1 MKAVKCDMANND
13 SKQRKTKEFI
23 KNVLGEV
30 PLTAELYWLIR
41 NRSKGIRSRFSLT
54 DLEKNIPEI
63 VKCLNENPI
72 VDKPKKKVFVFATLH
87 YWISHAALISSA
99 LAGMG
104 YDVSLGY
111 LPYHDWQN
119 PINRF
124 DLRRQNLYAQNIL
137 KKLNPYVK
145 AFSFLNVYAGYK
157 TLPPDLAQQA
167 ERISRFDTQYTLQV
181 ETVDTDDPVYRM
193 RVERNEDIARN
204 ALAWLSANKPD
215 VVIVPNGTIQEFA
228 VVYEVARY
236 LDIPVTSYE
245 FGDQRQRVWIA
256 QNSKV
261 MNQETDALW
270 EAYRE
275 KPLDRAEL
283 RKIHELFEARRKAS
297 IWKNFSRLW
306 QRAPAKG
313 VAEARKELGLDDE
326 RPVVLLATNVL
337 GDSLTLGREVFT
349 HTMEEWIV
357 RTLQYFVGKP
367 NAQLVIRVHPGEMLT
382 HGQSMVD
389 VIQHVL
395 PDLPEHIHLI
405 KPDDA
410 TNTYDLIAAADLGLV
425 YTTTVG
431 LEMAMSG
438 VPVIVV
444 GNTHYSGKGFTIDPQ
459 SWVKY
464 YKLIGSILQDPDGY
478 RLTDKEIELAWA
490 YAYRFFFDFPR
501 PIPWHL
507 VRMWEDYE
515 QNPLSKVL
523 SREGRKEFEMTFRY
537 LAGEPLDWAA
547 IRDGKERFSG

>member
-1 MKAVKCDMANND
+1 MAQSDNNE
-13 SKQRKTKEFI
+13 RKTKVFV
-23 KNVLGEV
+23 KKVLGEV

-41 NRSKGIRSRFSLT
+41 NRSKGIHSRFSLT
-54 DLEKNIPEI
+54 DLDKHIPEI
-63 VKCLNENPI
+63 MQYLNEHP
-72 VDKPKKKVFVFATLH
+72 VADKPGKKILVFATLH
-87 YWISHAALISSA
+87 YWISHAAMLSCA

-119 PINRF
+119 PVNRF
-124 DLRRQNLYAQNIL
+124 DLRRQNLYAQSIL
-137 KKLNPYVK
+137 KKLHPQVK

-157 TLPPDLAQQA
+157 TLPADLEQHV
-167 ERISRFDTQYTLQV
+167 EEVSRFDSQYTLQV
-181 ETVDTDDPVYRM
+181 ETVDTDDPIYRM
-193 RVERNEDIARN
+193 RMDRNENVARS
-204 ALAWLSANKPD
+204 AFAWLTANKPD
-215 VVIVPNGTIQEFA
+215 VVVVPNGTIQEFA

-236 LDIPVTSYE
+236 LNIPVTTYE

-256 QNSKV
+256 QNAKV
-261 MNQETDALW
+261 MDQETDAMW
-270 EAYRE
+270 EAFRE
-275 KPLDRAEL
+275 KPLERNEL
-283 RKIHELFEARRKAS
+283 QKIHELFEARRKAS

-313 VAEARKELGLDDE
+313 VAEARKSLGLDDE

-357 RTLQYFVGKP
+357 RTLQYFAGKP
-367 NAQLVIRVHPGEMLT
+367 NAQLVIRVHPGEVLT

-389 VIQHVL
+389 VIEHVL

-405 KPDDA
+405 KPDDP

-444 GNTHYSGKGFTIDPQ
+444 GKTHYAGKGFTIDPQ

-464 YKLIGSILQDPDGY
+464 YKMIGAILQDPDGY
-478 RLTDKEIELAWA
+478 HLTDEQIDLAWA
-490 YAYRFFFDFPR
+490 YAYRFFFDYPR

-507 VRMWEDYE
+507 VGMWDDYAQHPIE
-515 QNPLSKVL
+515 KVL
-523 SREGRKEFEMTFRY
+523 SKEGLKEFEMTFRY
-537 LAGEPLDWAA
+537 LAGEPMNWEA
-547 IRDGKERFSG
+547 IRDGKDTYSA

>member
-1 MKAVKCDMANND
+1 MENKEP
-13 SKQRKTKEFI
+13 SQRKIKELI
-23 KNVLGEV
+23 KNILGEV
-30 PLTAELYWLIR
+30 PLTAELYWLV
-41 NRSKGIRSRFSLT
+41 RSRGKGFHSRFSLENL
-54 DLEKNIPEI
+54 DKNIPTITEYLKEHP
-63 VKCLNENPI
+63 VENPE
-72 VDKPKKKVFVFATLH
+72 KKKILVFATLH
-87 YWISHAALISSA
+87 FWISHASLISSA
-99 LAGMG
+99 LAALGHEV
-104 YDVSLGY
+104 YLGY
-111 LPYHDWQN
+111 LPYHDWR
-119 PINRF
+119 ISMNRF

-157 TLPPDLAQQA
+157 MLPPELMQRIEQ
-167 ERISRFDTQYTLQV
+167 ISRFDTMYTLQV
-181 ETVDTDDPVYRM
+181 EDVDTDESIYKIRM
-193 RVERNEDIARN
+193 ERNSSTARS
-204 ALAWLSANKPD
+204 ALAWMTSNKPD
-215 VVIVPNGTIQEFA
+215 VVVVPNGTIQEFA
-228 VVYEVARY
+228 VVYEVARF
-236 LDIPVTSYE
+236 LNIPVVSYE
-245 FGDQRQRVWIA
+245 FGDQRQRAWIA
-256 QNSKV
+256 QNAKV
-261 MNQETDALW
+261 MNQDTTALW

-275 KPLDRAEL
+275 KPLDRGEL
-283 RKIHELFEARRKAS
+283 RKIQELFESRRKAS

-313 VAEARKELGLDDE
+313 VAQARKELGLDDS

-337 GDSLTLGREVFT
+337 GDSLTLGREVFS

-389 VIQHVL
+389 VIEHVL

-405 KPDDA
+405 KPEDP

-431 LEMAMSG
+431 MEMAMSG

-444 GNTHYSGKGFTIDPQ
+444 GNTHYKEKGFTKDPQ

-464 YKLIGSILQDPDGY
+464 YKLIGSILQDPSGY
-478 RLTDKEIELAWA
+478 RLSDEEIELAWA

-507 VRMWEDYE
+507 VSMWEDYE
-515 QNPLSKVL
+515 QNPLSRVF
-523 SREGRKEFEMTFRY
+523 SDEGRREFEMTFRY
-537 LAGEPLDWAA
+537 LAGEPLDWCA
-547 IRDGKERFSG
+547 IRDGKEK

>member
-1 MKAVKCDMANND
+1 MANND
-13 SKQRKTKEFI
+13 GTQRKTKEFI

-41 NRSKGIRSRFSLT
+41 SRSKGIQSRFSLAEL
-54 DLEKNIPEI
+54 DKHIPEI
-63 VKCLNENPI
+63 IQYLNENP
-72 VDKPKKKVFVFATLH
+72 VAEKPNKKIFVFATLH
-87 YWISHAALISSA
+87 YWISHAALISST

-119 PINRF
+119 PVNRF
-124 DLRRQNLYAQNIL
+124 DLRRQNLYAQSIL

-157 TLPPDLAQQA
+157 TLPSDLAQHA
-167 ERISRFDTQYTLQV
+167 EQIARFDSQYTLQV
-181 ETVDTDDPVYRM
+181 ETVDTEEPIYRM

-204 ALAWLSANKPD
+204 ALAWLSTNKPD
-215 VVIVPNGTIQEFA
+215 VVIIPNGTIQEFA
-228 VVYEVARY
+228 VVFEVARY
-236 LDIPVTSYE
+236 LSIPVTTYE

-256 QNSKV
+256 QNAKV

-275 KPLDRAEL
+275 KPLDRNEL
-283 RKIHELFEARRKAS
+283 HKIHELFESRRKAS

-367 NAQLVIRVHPGEMLT
+367 NTQLVIRVHPGEMLT

-389 VIQHVL
+389 VIQHVV

-444 GNTHYSGKGFTIDPQ
+444 GETHYTQKGFTIDPQ

-515 QNPLSKVL
+515 QNPLSKIL
-523 SREGRKEFEMTFRY
+523 SNERKKEFEMTFRY
-537 LAGEPLDWAA
+537 LAGEPLDWVA
-547 IRDGKERFSG
+547 IRDGKEHYSG

>member
-1 MKAVKCDMANND
+1 MANND
-13 SKQRKTKEFI
+13 GTQRKTKEFI

-41 NRSKGIRSRFSLT
+41 NRSKGIQSRFSLA
-54 DLEKNIPEI
+54 DLDKHIPEM
-63 VKCLNENPI
+63 VQYLNENP
-72 VDKPKKKVFVFATLH
+72 VAEKPNKKVFVFATLH
-87 YWISHAALISSA
+87 YWISHAALISST

-124 DLRRQNLYAQNIL
+124 DLRRQNLYAQSIL

-145 AFSFLNVYAGYK
+145 TFSFLNVYAGYK
-157 TLPPDLAQQA
+157 TLPPDLAQHA
-167 ERISRFDTQYTLQV
+167 EQIARFDSQYTLQV
-181 ETVDTDDPVYRM
+181 ETVDTDEPIYRM

-204 ALAWLSANKPD
+204 ALAWLTTNKPD
-215 VVIVPNGTIQEFA
+215 VVIIPNGTIQEFA

-236 LDIPVTSYE
+236 LKIPVTTYE

-256 QNSKV
+256 QNAKV

-270 EAYRE
+270 EAYRDQ
-275 KPLDRAEL
+275 PLDRNEL
-283 RKIHELFEARRKAS
+283 HKIHELFEARRKAS

-357 RTLQYFVGKP
+357 RTLQYFMGKP

-389 VIQHVL
+389 VIQHVV

-405 KPDDA
+405 KPEDV

-444 GNTHYSGKGFTIDPQ
+444 GDTHYTEKGFTIDPQ

-523 SREGRKEFEMTFRY
+523 SKEGQKEFEMTFRY
-537 LAGEPLDWAA
+537 LAGEPLDWVA
-547 IRDGKERFSG
+547 IRDGKEHYSG

>member
-1 MKAVKCDMANND
+1 MANND
-13 SKQRKTKEFI
+13 GTQRKTKEFI
-23 KNVLGEV
+23 KSVLGEV

-41 NRSKGIRSRFSLT
+41 NRSKGIQSRFSLA
-54 DLEKNIPEI
+54 DLDKHIPEI
-63 VKCLNENPI
+63 VQYLSENP
-72 VDKPKKKVFVFATLH
+72 VTDKPNKKVFVFATLH
-87 YWISHAALISSA
+87 YWINHAALISSA

-119 PINRF
+119 PVNRF
-124 DLRRQNLYAQNIL
+124 DLRRQNLYAQSIL

-145 AFSFLNVYAGYK
+145 TFSFLNVYAGYK
-157 TLPPDLAQQA
+157 TLPADLAQHA
-167 ERISRFDTQYTLQV
+167 EQISRFDSQYTLQV
-181 ETVDTDDPVYRM
+181 ETVDTDEPIYRM

-204 ALAWLSANKPD
+204 ALAWLTANKPD
-215 VVIVPNGTIQEFA
+215 AVIVPNGTIQEFA

-236 LDIPVTSYE
+236 LDIPVTTYE

-256 QNSKV
+256 QNAKV
-261 MNQETDALW
+261 MEQETDALW
-270 EAYRE
+270 EAYRD
-275 KPLDRAEL
+275 KPLDRNEL
-283 RKIHELFEARRKAS
+283 HKIHELFEARRKAS

-389 VIQHVL
+389 VIQHVV

-405 KPDDA
+405 TPDDA

-444 GNTHYSGKGFTIDPQ
+444 GDTHYAEKGFTIDPQ

-478 RLTDKEIELAWA
+478 RLTDKEIDLAWA

-507 VRMWEDYE
+507 VRMWEDYA
-515 QNPLSKVL
+515 QNPLSKVF
-523 SREGRKEFEMTFRY
+523 SKEGRKEFEMTFRY
-537 LAGEPLDWAA
+537 LAGEPLDWVA
-547 IRDGKERFSG
+547 IRDGKEHYSG

>member
-1 MKAVKCDMANND
+1 MENKDP
-13 SKQRKTKEFI
+13 SQRKAKELI
-23 KNVLGEV
+23 KNILGEV
-30 PLTAELYWLIR
+30 PLTVELYWLIR
-41 NRSKGIRSRFSLT
+41 NRGKGLHSRFSLENL
-54 DLEKNIPEI
+54 DKNIPNI
-63 VKCLNENPI
+63 MDYLKENP
-72 VDKPKKKVFVFATLH
+72 VENPQKKKILVFATLH
-87 YWISHAALISSA
+87 FWISHASLISSSLAA
-99 LAGMG
+99 LGH
-104 YDVSLGY
+104 DVYLGY
-111 LPYHDWQN
+111 LPYHDWRN

-124 DLRRQNLYAQNIL
+124 DLRRQNLYTQNIL
-137 KKLNPYVK
+137 KKLSPYVK

-157 TLPPDLAQQA
+157 MLPPELMQQV
-167 ERISRFDTQYTLQV
+167 EQISRFDTQYTLQV
-181 ETVDTDDPVYRM
+181 EDVDTGEPIYKIRM
-193 RVERNEDIARN
+193 ERNSSIARS
-204 ALAWLSANKPD
+204 ALAWMTSNKPD
-215 VVIVPNGTIQEFA
+215 VVVVPNGTIQEFA
-228 VVYEVARY
+228 VVYEVAKY
-236 LDIPVTSYE
+236 LNIPVVSYE

-256 QNSKV
+256 QNAKV

-275 KPLDRAEL
+275 KPLDRSEM
-283 RKIHELFEARRKAS
+283 RRIHELFESRRKAS

-313 VAEARKELGLDDE
+313 VAQARQELGLDDS

-337 GDSLTLGREVFT
+337 GDSLTLGREVFS

-389 VIQHVL
+389 VIEHVL

-410 TNTYDLIAAADLGLV
+410 TNTYDLIAAADLGVV

-431 LEMAMSG
+431 MEMAMSG

-444 GNTHYSGKGFTIDPQ
+444 GNTHYKGKGFTKDPQ

-464 YKLIGSILQDPDGY
+464 YKLIGSILQDPSGY
-478 RLTDKEIELAWA
+478 RLSDEEIELAWA

-507 VRMWEDYE
+507 MSIWEDYE
-515 QNPLSKVL
+515 RNPMAKVF
-523 SREGRKEFEMTFRY
+523 SAGGRKEFEMTFRY
-537 LAGEPLDWAA
+537 LAGEPLDWVA
-547 IRDGKERFSG
+547 IRDGKEK